1 MKNLF
6 TFVVNNI
13 GIVGLYLLYI
23 SIILTLL
30 NLIGPLIRPLYIQ
43 FLTLIS
49 ILCVFFQ
56 VKSQS
61 KRQ

>member
-1 MKNLF
+1 MTKINK
-6 TFVVNNI
+6 I
-13 GIVGLYLLYI
+13 GVYGVYI

-43 FLTLIS
+43 FLTIIS
-49 ILCVFFQ
+49 IICVFFQ
-56 VKSQS
+56 VKPQS